1 MKRWRERRG
10 DVPEPRRPLARCTAP
25 TSGGD
30 RQGAKQ
36 SASFAALEPLH
47 RSFAGPG
54 RTWLTDSPQPGLDQ
68 RRKVNREV
76 RPPAPCAAAILLD
89 RGDRGRRRGGSCP
102 RKTPAATAAAVAP
115 EAGALVSPHVAPPL
129 GSGPATRRRW
139 ASPPASPHHTAPMPK
154 LRTHLLEERRRR
166 GLESAAAGRSG
177 QQAKPTKELAW
188 VRKGIAAAPGQLM
201 QAAAAHSL
209 PLLLPPPLLSA
220 TWSTSSCVHFSQ
232 CTSTPYQRHYVA
244 TLEAASAHLTG

>member
-10 DVPEPRRPLARCTAP
+10 DVPEPAAAAGSVHSANKWRRSTGCQAKRVVRRARAPPSQLCGARAHLAHGQP
-25 TSGGD
+25 
-30 RQGAKQ
+30 
-36 SASFAALEPLH
+36 P
-47 RSFAGPG
+47 AGPG
-54 RTWLTDSPQPGLDQ
+54 PAAKSD
-68 RRKVNREV
+68 VREHAKYII
-76 RPPAPCAAAILLD
+76 RPPAHCAAALLLD

-115 EAGALVSPHVAPPL
+115 EAGALVTPHVAPPI

-166 GLESAAAGRSG
+166 GLESAAAGRNG

-188 VRKGIAAAPGQLM
+188 VGKGIAAAPGQLM
-201 QAAAAHSL
+201 QAAAAHLL

-232 CTSTPYQRHYVA
+232 CTSTPYQRH
-244 TLEAASAHLTG
+244 